1 MALSRVEI
9 NKRSDDKRGVK
20 TKGIKLH
27 LDTIALLKQL
37 STDLNMSES
46 KIVTDAINSYA
57 KKVK

>member
-27 LDTIALLKQL
+27 FDTIALLKQL
-37 STDLNMSES
+37 SIDLNISES
-46 KIVTDAINSYA
+46 KIVTDAINAYA